1 MSLPSKKI
9 IELIWSGLTDQ
20 TKQIYHSIDNTQSP
34 YGPVDRRPK
43 LGDPEGVYTFQQVV
57 HLTDES
63 VDSVNKIFP
72 FIEPTLVFFD
82 LKEHD
87 FLTPHLDGTTEWG
100 YPYNL
105 VIPITDFSNT
115 KTVYYE
121 NKDLEYRPEWKT
133 TFSTH
138 WRDLNKLTP
147 IFEYTF
153 KHPTLFF
160 NQQLHSLINSG
171 DFPVKVGTW
180 KISKNVTP
188 DEILYWANK
197 NNITTKE
204 IF

>member
-1 MSLPSKKI
+1 MKKI
-9 IELIWSGLTDQ
+9 VELAWPGLYELTN
-20 TKQIYHSIDNTQSP
+20 QIYNSISGDKSEF
-34 YGPVDRRPK
+34 GPVDRRPK
-43 LGDPEGVYTFQQVV
+43 LGDPEGAYTFQQVV
-57 HLTDES
+57 HQSEEA
-63 VDSVNKIFP
+63 VVRAKKIFP

-105 VIPITDFSNT
+105 VVPITDFSNT

-133 TFSTH
+133 TFSSH
-138 WRDLNKLTP
+138 WRNVEKLTP

-153 KHPTLFF
+153 NCPTLFF
-160 NQQLHSLINSG
+160 NQQLHSLFNNG
-171 DFPVKVGTW
+171 DFPIKVGTW

-188 DEILYWANK
+188 EEILAWAV
-197 NNITTKE
+197 NNGIPYKE
-204 IF
+204 IY